1 MEVSMAYSIQEV
13 DRIEILTLQ
22 DNYVDLV
29 SRDNTEIV
37 LRAMPL
43 KDMEVKNSILA
54 EHGFSSVVTLTGE
67 ASRSMLFDFG
77 FSEGGAAFNA
87 DALSLDLSTI
97 EVSALS
103 HGHLD
108 HFGGMHELMK
118 LVNREG
124 MELVVHPEAFR
135 NPRYLKI
142 TEDVKVMF
150 PSFTREKAE
159 MAGFRLVETKE
170 PYPLLDGS
178 VLFLGEI
185 PRITD
190 FERGMPSMFYQKDG
204 VEIPDD
210 IIDDTAI
217 VANVKGRGLVV
228 ISGCAHAGIVNTV
241 RYAKE
246 LTGIDEVYVIMGGF
260 HLTGTE
266 MAPAIDPTIA
276 GLKELDPDYL
286 VPTHCT
292 GRNAMLQME
301 REMPDKFIVNMAGT
315 KLTFAA

>member
-1 MEVSMAYSIQEV
+1 MALSIQEV
-13 DRIEILTLQ
+13 DRVEILTLQ

-37 LRAMPL
+37 QRAMPL

-54 EHGFSSVVTLTGE
+54 EHGFSSVITVTGE

-77 FSEGGAAFNA
+77 FSEMGAAFNA

-108 HFGGMHELMK
+108 HVGGMQELMK
-118 LVNREG
+118 LVSREG

-142 TEDVKVMF
+142 TEDVRVMF
-150 PSFTREKAE
+150 PSFTRERAE
-159 MAGFRLVETKE
+159 KAGFRLVETKA

-185 PRITD
+185 PRVTD
-190 FERGMPSMFYQKDG
+190 FERGMPSMYYQKNG
-204 VEIPDD
+204 EEIPDD

-217 VANVKGRGLVV
+217 VANVRGKGLVV

-246 LTGIDEVYVIMGGF
+246 LTGIEKVYVVMGGF
-260 HLTGTE
+260 HLTGAE
-266 MAPAIDPTIA
+266 MAPAIDPTVA
-276 GLKELDPDYL
+276 GLRELDPDY
-286 VPTHCT
+286 VIPTHCT
-292 GRNAMLQME
+292 GRRAILQIE

-315 KLTFAA
+315 KLTFTA

>member
-1 MEVSMAYSIQEV
+1 MEVSMALSIQEI

-108 HFGGMHELMK
+108 HVGGMHELMK

-260 HLTGTE
+260 HLTGAE

-292 GRNAMLQME
+292 GRNAILQME

>member
-1 MEVSMAYSIQEV
+1 MALSIQEI

-108 HFGGMHELMK
+108 HVGGMHELMK

-260 HLTGTE
+260 HLTGAE

-292 GRNAMLQME
+292 GRNAILQME